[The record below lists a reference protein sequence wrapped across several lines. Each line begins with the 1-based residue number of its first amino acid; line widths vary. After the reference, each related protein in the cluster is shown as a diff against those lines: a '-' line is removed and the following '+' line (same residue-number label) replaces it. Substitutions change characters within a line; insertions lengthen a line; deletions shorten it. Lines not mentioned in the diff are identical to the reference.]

1 MEEIDLKELL
11 LVYWKKKWFVAIV
24 TLISIAIGYYYSYYH
39 VVPKY
44 ESTTTLMLGKISNFS
59 SDSTEI
65 RDDYQITQSEITINS
80 SLVSTYSKLITSRTL
95 VQKVIANL
103 NLNISEG
110 AIIGSTIVSRVEQTQ
125 LIQIRVRNTN
135 PELAC
140 KIANE
145 IAKVFSDQ
153 IKDIYNIN
161 NVYIVDQAIPSGTP
175 YNINHKK
182 DLGISALIG
191 FVLSS
196 GLILLYYLLDNTVKS
211 EEQLEENIG
220 VKNLI
225 NIPLEKK
232 QKNKISSEIIAYSD
246 PKSII
251 SETFR
256 TLRTN
261 VQFSNTNSKDAKT
274 FLITSC
280 FQSEGKSYVSANLAI
295 TFAQVGKKV
304 ILVDADMRKGRQHEI
319 FEVNN
324 NNGLSNYLIMTT
336 KNDSLNSIGDYIQTT
351 LIDNLYIMTAGMTPP
366 NPSELLTSQKMI
378 DLIKYLEQ
386 IFDIVIFDGTPST
399 IVTDAIIL
407 SKFVDSTL
415 IVSAHKE
422 TKIDDLNQVKRNI
435 TNVGGRIAGVVVNK
449 MPVNKKVNKAGYYYE
464 NSIVTSKRTWGI
476 NTKQTP
482 KKKIED
488 AEINAV
494 KRKLN
499 EVEKTKEQSDEK
511 KQEEVDINAVLQQLS
526 QYLESDKK

>member
-1 MEEIDLKELL
+1 MKNELIA
-11 LVYWKKKWFVAIV
+11 FV
-24 TLISIAIGYYYSYYH
+24 S
-39 VVPKY
+39 PK
-44 ESTTTLMLGKISNFS
+44 
-59 SDSTEI
+59 
-65 RDDYQITQSEITINS
+65 TQ
-80 SLVSTYSKLITSRTL
+80 
-95 VQKVIANL
+95 
-103 NLNISEG
+103 ISE
-110 AIIGSTIVSRVEQTQ
+110 V
-125 LIQIRVRNTN
+125 
-135 PELAC
+135 
-140 KIANE
+140 
-145 IAKVFSDQ
+145 
-153 IKDIYNIN
+153 
-161 NVYIVDQAIPSGTP
+161 
-175 YNINHKK
+175 
-182 DLGISALIG
+182 
-191 FVLSS
+191 
-196 GLILLYYLLDNTVKS
+196 
-211 EEQLEENIG
+211 
-220 VKNLI
+220 
-225 NIPLEKK
+225 
-232 QKNKISSEIIAYSD
+232 
-246 PKSII
+246 
-251 SETFR
+251 FR

-261 VQFSNTNSKDAKT
+261 IQFMNVDEGLKSL
-274 FLITSC
+274 LITSTVPG
-280 FQSEGKSYVSANLAI
+280 EGKSWVASNLAV
-295 TFAQVGKKV
+295 TFAQAGKRV
-304 ILVDADMRKGRQHEI
+304 LLVDADMRKGRQHEI

-499 EVEKTKEQSDEK
+499 EVEKTNEQSDEK

>member
-1 MEEIDLKELL
+1 MKIVKEGE
-11 LVYWKKKWFVAIV
+11 YTKMKN
-24 TLISIAIGYYYSYYH
+24 
-39 VVPKY
+39 
-44 ESTTTLMLGKISNFS
+44 E
-59 SDSTEI
+59 
-65 RDDYQITQSEITINS
+65 
-80 SLVSTYSKLITSRTL
+80 LITFVSPKT
-95 VQKVIANL
+95 Q
-103 NLNISEG
+103 ISE
-110 AIIGSTIVSRVEQTQ
+110 V
-125 LIQIRVRNTN
+125 
-135 PELAC
+135 
-140 KIANE
+140 
-145 IAKVFSDQ
+145 
-153 IKDIYNIN
+153 
-161 NVYIVDQAIPSGTP
+161 
-175 YNINHKK
+175 
-182 DLGISALIG
+182 
-191 FVLSS
+191 
-196 GLILLYYLLDNTVKS
+196 
-211 EEQLEENIG
+211 
-220 VKNLI
+220 
-225 NIPLEKK
+225 
-232 QKNKISSEIIAYSD
+232 
-246 PKSII
+246 
-251 SETFR
+251 FR

-261 VQFSNTNSKDAKT
+261 IQFMNVDEGLKSL
-274 FLITSC
+274 LITSTVPG
-280 FQSEGKSYVSANLAI
+280 EGKSWVASNLAV
-295 TFAQVGKKV
+295 TFAQAGKRV
-304 ILVDADMRKGRQHEI
+304 LLVDADMRKGRQHEI

-499 EVEKTKEQSDEK
+499 EVEKTNEQSDEK

>member
-1 MEEIDLKELL
+1 MRKEL
-11 LVYWKKKWFVAIV
+11 V
-24 TLISIAIGYYYSYYH
+24 THL
-39 VVPKY
+39 
-44 ESTTTLMLGKISNFS
+44 
-59 SDSTEI
+59 
-65 RDDYQITQSEITINS
+65 
-80 SLVSTYSKLITSRTL
+80 
-95 VQKVIANL
+95 
-103 NLNISEG
+103 
-110 AIIGSTIVSRVEQTQ
+110 
-125 LIQIRVRNTN
+125 
-135 PELAC
+135 
-140 KIANE
+140 
-145 IAKVFSDQ
+145 
-153 IKDIYNIN
+153 
-161 NVYIVDQAIPSGTP
+161 
-175 YNINHKK
+175 
-182 DLGISALIG
+182 
-191 FVLSS
+191 
-196 GLILLYYLLDNTVKS
+196 
-211 EEQLEENIG
+211 
-220 VKNLI
+220 
-225 NIPLEKK
+225 
-232 QKNKISSEIIAYSD
+232 D
-246 PKSII
+246 PKSPV

-261 VQFSNTNSKDAKT
+261 IQFMNSNRRLRS
-274 FLITSC
+274 LLVTSTMPG
-280 FQSEGKSYVSANLAI
+280 EGKSWVASNLAV
-295 TFAQVGKKV
+295 TFAQAGKRV
-304 ILVDADMRKGRQHEI
+304 ALIDADMRKGRLYSI
-319 FEVNN
+319 FGVEPRP
-324 NNGLSNYLIMTT
+324 GLSNYLSGYYENQESVNID
-336 KNDSLNSIGDYIQTT
+336 KYLKQT
-351 LIDNLYIMTAGMTPP
+351 DVNNLYIIPAGNIPP

-499 EVEKTKEQSDEK
+499 EVEKTNEQSDEK

>member
-1 MEEIDLKELL
+1 MKNE
-11 LVYWKKKWFVAIV
+11 
-24 TLISIAIGYYYSYYH
+24 
-39 VVPKY
+39 
-44 ESTTTLMLGKISNFS
+44 
-59 SDSTEI
+59 
-65 RDDYQITQSEITINS
+65 
-80 SLVSTYSKLITSRTL
+80 LITFVSPKT
-95 VQKVIANL
+95 Q
-103 NLNISEG
+103 ISE
-110 AIIGSTIVSRVEQTQ
+110 V
-125 LIQIRVRNTN
+125 
-135 PELAC
+135 
-140 KIANE
+140 
-145 IAKVFSDQ
+145 
-153 IKDIYNIN
+153 
-161 NVYIVDQAIPSGTP
+161 
-175 YNINHKK
+175 
-182 DLGISALIG
+182 
-191 FVLSS
+191 
-196 GLILLYYLLDNTVKS
+196 
-211 EEQLEENIG
+211 
-220 VKNLI
+220 
-225 NIPLEKK
+225 
-232 QKNKISSEIIAYSD
+232 
-246 PKSII
+246 
-251 SETFR
+251 FR

-261 VQFSNTNSKDAKT
+261 IQFMNVDEGLKSL
-274 FLITSC
+274 LITSTVPG
-280 FQSEGKSYVSANLAI
+280 EGKSWVASNLAV
-295 TFAQVGKKV
+295 TFAQAGKRV
-304 ILVDADMRKGRQHEI
+304 LLVDADMRKGRQHEI

-351 LIDNLYIMTAGMTPP
+351 LIDNLYIMTAGMIPP

-378 DLIKYLEQ
+378 DLIRYLEQ

-499 EVEKTKEQSDEK
+499 EVEKTNEQSDEK

>member
-1 MEEIDLKELL
+1 MKNE
-11 LVYWKKKWFVAIV
+11 
-24 TLISIAIGYYYSYYH
+24 
-39 VVPKY
+39 
-44 ESTTTLMLGKISNFS
+44 
-59 SDSTEI
+59 
-65 RDDYQITQSEITINS
+65 
-80 SLVSTYSKLITSRTL
+80 LITFVSPKT
-95 VQKVIANL
+95 Q
-103 NLNISEG
+103 ISE
-110 AIIGSTIVSRVEQTQ
+110 V
-125 LIQIRVRNTN
+125 
-135 PELAC
+135 
-140 KIANE
+140 
-145 IAKVFSDQ
+145 
-153 IKDIYNIN
+153 
-161 NVYIVDQAIPSGTP
+161 
-175 YNINHKK
+175 
-182 DLGISALIG
+182 
-191 FVLSS
+191 
-196 GLILLYYLLDNTVKS
+196 
-211 EEQLEENIG
+211 
-220 VKNLI
+220 
-225 NIPLEKK
+225 
-232 QKNKISSEIIAYSD
+232 
-246 PKSII
+246 
-251 SETFR
+251 FR

-261 VQFSNTNSKDAKT
+261 IQFMNVDEGLKSL
-274 FLITSC
+274 LITSTVPG
-280 FQSEGKSYVSANLAI
+280 EGKSWVASNLAV
-295 TFAQVGKKV
+295 TFAQAGKRV
-304 ILVDADMRKGRQHEI
+304 LLVDADMRKGRQHEI

-499 EVEKTKEQSDEK
+499 KVEKTNEQSDEK

>member
-1 MEEIDLKELL
+1 MKNE
-11 LVYWKKKWFVAIV
+11 
-24 TLISIAIGYYYSYYH
+24 
-39 VVPKY
+39 
-44 ESTTTLMLGKISNFS
+44 
-59 SDSTEI
+59 
-65 RDDYQITQSEITINS
+65 
-80 SLVSTYSKLITSRTL
+80 LITFVSPKT
-95 VQKVIANL
+95 Q
-103 NLNISEG
+103 ISE
-110 AIIGSTIVSRVEQTQ
+110 V
-125 LIQIRVRNTN
+125 
-135 PELAC
+135 
-140 KIANE
+140 
-145 IAKVFSDQ
+145 
-153 IKDIYNIN
+153 
-161 NVYIVDQAIPSGTP
+161 
-175 YNINHKK
+175 
-182 DLGISALIG
+182 
-191 FVLSS
+191 
-196 GLILLYYLLDNTVKS
+196 
-211 EEQLEENIG
+211 
-220 VKNLI
+220 
-225 NIPLEKK
+225 
-232 QKNKISSEIIAYSD
+232 
-246 PKSII
+246 
-251 SETFR
+251 FR

-261 VQFSNTNSKDAKT
+261 IQFMNVDEGLKSL
-274 FLITSC
+274 LITSTVPG
-280 FQSEGKSYVSANLAI
+280 EGKSWVASNLAV
-295 TFAQVGKKV
+295 TFAPAGKRV
-304 ILVDADMRKGRQHEI
+304 LLVDADMRKGRQHEI

-499 EVEKTKEQSDEK
+499 EVEKTNEQSDEK

>member
-1 MEEIDLKELL
+1 MKNE
-11 LVYWKKKWFVAIV
+11 
-24 TLISIAIGYYYSYYH
+24 
-39 VVPKY
+39 
-44 ESTTTLMLGKISNFS
+44 
-59 SDSTEI
+59 
-65 RDDYQITQSEITINS
+65 
-80 SLVSTYSKLITSRTL
+80 LITFVSPKT
-95 VQKVIANL
+95 Q
-103 NLNISEG
+103 ISE
-110 AIIGSTIVSRVEQTQ
+110 V
-125 LIQIRVRNTN
+125 
-135 PELAC
+135 
-140 KIANE
+140 
-145 IAKVFSDQ
+145 
-153 IKDIYNIN
+153 
-161 NVYIVDQAIPSGTP
+161 
-175 YNINHKK
+175 
-182 DLGISALIG
+182 
-191 FVLSS
+191 
-196 GLILLYYLLDNTVKS
+196 
-211 EEQLEENIG
+211 
-220 VKNLI
+220 
-225 NIPLEKK
+225 
-232 QKNKISSEIIAYSD
+232 
-246 PKSII
+246 
-251 SETFR
+251 FR

-261 VQFSNTNSKDAKT
+261 IQFMNVDEGLKSL
-274 FLITSC
+274 LITSTVPG
-280 FQSEGKSYVSANLAI
+280 EGKSWVASNLAV
-295 TFAQVGKKV
+295 TFAQAGKRV
-304 ILVDADMRKGRQHEI
+304 LLVDADMRKGRQHEI

-482 KKKIED
+482 KKKIEY
-488 AEINAV
+488 AEIHAV

-499 EVEKTKEQSDEK
+499 EVEKTNEQSDEK

>member
-1 MEEIDLKELL
+1 MKNE
-11 LVYWKKKWFVAIV
+11 
-24 TLISIAIGYYYSYYH
+24 
-39 VVPKY
+39 
-44 ESTTTLMLGKISNFS
+44 
-59 SDSTEI
+59 
-65 RDDYQITQSEITINS
+65 
-80 SLVSTYSKLITSRTL
+80 LITFVSPKT
-95 VQKVIANL
+95 Q
-103 NLNISEG
+103 ISE
-110 AIIGSTIVSRVEQTQ
+110 V
-125 LIQIRVRNTN
+125 
-135 PELAC
+135 
-140 KIANE
+140 
-145 IAKVFSDQ
+145 
-153 IKDIYNIN
+153 
-161 NVYIVDQAIPSGTP
+161 
-175 YNINHKK
+175 
-182 DLGISALIG
+182 
-191 FVLSS
+191 
-196 GLILLYYLLDNTVKS
+196 
-211 EEQLEENIG
+211 
-220 VKNLI
+220 
-225 NIPLEKK
+225 
-232 QKNKISSEIIAYSD
+232 
-246 PKSII
+246 
-251 SETFR
+251 FR

-261 VQFSNTNSKDAKT
+261 IQFMNVDEGLKSL
-274 FLITSC
+274 LITSTVPG
-280 FQSEGKSYVSANLAI
+280 EGKSWVASNLAV
-295 TFAQVGKKV
+295 TFAQAGKRV
-304 ILVDADMRKGRQHEI
+304 LLVDADMRKGRQHEI

-399 IVTDAIIL
+399 IVTDAVIL

-499 EVEKTKEQSDEK
+499 EVEKTNEQSDEK